1 MSVTFHDILVVYY
14 KEAQQLYNN
23 IDSQQYTIRLGE
35 NPNENVAEIYN
46 NDKKIMSSKYE
57 LLGIYDETTN
67 LFVWGSSII
76 PANKNDTLRVR
87 DIREYSSKIK
97 SFILNK
103 KFSDVGFLER
113 LLYYL
118 SENIVYIIRENISD
132 LTMLCVFVSKKFVVF
147 KSNANTN
154 VTSIY
159 LLTDVLSY

>member
-1 MSVTFHDILVVYY
+1 
-14 KEAQQLYNN
+14 
-23 IDSQQYTIRLGE
+23 
-35 NPNENVAEIYN
+35 VAEIYN